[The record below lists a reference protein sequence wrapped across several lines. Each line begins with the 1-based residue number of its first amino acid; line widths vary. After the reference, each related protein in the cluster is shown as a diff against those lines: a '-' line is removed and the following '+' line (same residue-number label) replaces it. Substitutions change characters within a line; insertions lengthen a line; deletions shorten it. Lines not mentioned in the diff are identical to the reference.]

1 MNFDSII
8 LNALREG
15 SSQEDIARIFS
26 QSLNKNAA
34 IIKEEQSKE
43 KEKLKA
49 AEAVANF
56 YNTYYPKILGGY
68 KLTAEDIISASDSLG
83 KISIKTPSFLNEFFE
98 KF

>member
-34 IIKEEQSKE
+34 IIKEEQTK
-43 KEKLKA
+43 KNKKLKA
-49 AEAVANF
+49 AEAVADF
-56 YNTYYPKILGGY
+56 YNTYYPDMLCGHT
-68 KLTAEDIISASDSLG
+68 LTAEDVIAASVSIG
-83 KISIKTPSFLNEFFE
+83 NISIKTPKFLNEFFE